1 MAWPSCGR
9 CGRPVD
15 VTDKADDVRPAESEV
30 FRSYRCE
37 CGWAALTVERVYCVD
52 PETVWLRRKFG
63 RRADGEGQ
71 PVGHTA
77 STEAR

>member
-1 MAWPSCGR
+1 MAWPSCGG
-9 CGRPVD
+9 CGRPID

-30 FRSYRCE
+30 FRSYQCK
-37 CGWAALTVERVYCVD
+37 CGWAALTVERVYRVD

-71 PVGHTA
+71 PVGQTA
-77 STEAR
+77 STVER